1 MPIARRIVCVVFAF
15 AMSCGCGA
23 PHSPGPPNSADTAK
37 SDAVMRVVRNFM
49 TQAHLRAAIVRVTV
63 DG

>member
-23 PHSPGPPNSADTAK
+23 PHIPGPPNSADTAK
-37 SDAVMRVVRNFM
+37 SDADKPSDYEDDYR
-49 TQAHLRAAIVRVTV
+49 
-63 DG
+63 DD